1 MASNSKSRR
10 RRRRDKD
17 NKPKSKK
24 ASKNEQQPATGP
36 TSVHDVPDN
45 VLELILLRLRSSACL
60 LRAAAACKRWRR
72 VITSTG
78 FLSRCLHARS
88 YVAGHYHAFDPEW
101 VDHGSPPITS
111 NPAFIPSPSS
121 LGAAVDARRF
131 SLDDGGVLPDSD
143 SGWALADSRGSLLLL
158 FKRPTGWAARAYS
171 HTFPDLLVCEPL
183 TRRRQGILRPEW
195 WTCLGVFLLD
205 GDRHAEASSG
215 GLSDF
220 KVLAVLR
227 EYNMSEEEEDEGH
240 ANAIMPV
247 ACVFS
252 PGRDGGGWH
261 DLPAASTNSEA
272 ISLPRMADRVSF
284 AGRANGSLHWV
295 IEEEDGSVAMLVLD
309 EAAMVFSRVPF
320 PADAADDGPN
330 PSYDRW
336 RFRVIGGG
344 ATRVVRMVRNELTV
358 LARHRSGD
366 DGDEWVWEV
375 EKVVRLREATLGL
388 PGREDRFF
396 MRNAMIMAAHEGYVL
411 VTPQEKTWLFSVELE
426 TMRVERENERNKY
439 AGQAYPSRLPWPPS
453 LMACT
458 TDERGRRRRR
468 SSR

>member
-10 RRRRDKD
+10 RRRRRDKD
-17 NKPKSKK
+17 NKPKKSKRT
-24 ASKNEQQPATGP
+24 SKNERPATGP
-36 TSVHDVPDN
+36 ASMHDLPDQL
-45 VLELILLRLRSSACL
+45 LELILLRLRSSACL

-72 VITSTG
+72 VITAPG
-78 FLSRCLHARS
+78 FLSRCLHAPS
-88 YVAGHYHAFDPEW
+88 DIAGHYHAFDPDW
-101 VDHGSPPITS
+101 IDHGSPPITS
-111 NPAFIPSPSS
+111 NPAFIPSPSP

-131 SLDDGGVLPDSD
+131 SLDDDGVLPDSD
-143 SGWALADSRGSLLLL
+143 SGWALADSRGSLVLL
-158 FKRPTGWAARAYS
+158 FKRPTGWAARAHS

-195 WTCLGVFLLD
+195 LTCLGVFLLD
-205 GDRHAEASSG
+205 GDASSG
-215 GLSDF
+215 GRIGLSDF
-220 KVLAVLR
+220 RVLAVLR
-227 EYNMSEEEEDEGH
+227 EHNMEEGEEGH
-240 ANAIMPV
+240 AIMPV

-272 ISLPRMADRVSF
+272 ISLPGMADRVSF
-284 AGRANGSLHWV
+284 AGRANGSLYWV
-295 IEEEDGSVAMLVLD
+295 IEEEDGGVAMLVLD

-330 PSYDRW
+330 PSYDRS
-336 RFRVIGGG
+336 RFRVIGGGG

-375 EKVVRLREATLGL
+375 ERVVRLREFTLGL

-396 MRNAMIMAAHEGYVL
+396 MRNAMILAAHEGYVL
-411 VTPQEKTWLFSVELE
+411 VTPQEKTWLFSVELD
-426 TMRVERENERNKY
+426 TMRVEREHERNRY
-439 AGQAYPSRLPWPPS
+439 AGQAYPSWLPWPPS

-458 TDERGRRRRR
+458 TDVRSRRRRTSCR
-468 SSR
+468 